1 MKILIP
7 RDLILFLIT
16 FALATQ
22 KRIKGGE
29 VVTPRSPL
37 SFPHH
42 VQLVMYRDDAI
53 HVFCGG
59 TLLGEKYVYLTM
71 IGDRTWRESVLLNK
85 SSQNKLIHV

>member
-7 RDLILFLIT
+7 LDLILFLIT

-29 VVTPRSPL
+29 VVTPTSRL
-37 SFPHH
+37 AFLHH
-42 VQLVMYRDDAI
+42 LQLVMYRDDAI

-71 IGDRTWRESVLLNK
+71 IGDRT
-85 SSQNKLIHV
+85 